1 MSAFRALRGWTRPPL
16 PSRPPGLTP
25 PGHWPRPPCAHISLP
40 PLCKYRIPKKPVA
53 ATVAKMRPA
62 TASPAPQRVLHRG
75 PARPRPVSRCSE
87 QAPCRRDPCHP
98 DDTDRIRGQ
107 HMVPQACGSDGCAV
121 GYRCWRGRFKDRI
134 LPGPLRLG
142 ASRSALTLRTISGLT
157 CHVSS
162 RLHRRLLSIL
172 VMSTM
177 RSLSYFKW
185 GGCNSLV
192 ASANG
197 RGSNVPSPVKV

>member
-1 MSAFRALRGWTRPPL
+1 MLACDVP
-16 PSRPPGLTP
+16 
-25 PGHWPRPPCAHISLP
+25 
-40 PLCKYRIPKKPVA
+40 
-53 ATVAKMRPA
+53 PA
-62 TASPAPQRVLHRG
+62 TANMLVSAVLERDQADRPGLAQRVLHRG
-75 PARPRPVSRCSE
+75 PAHPGPRRYRIEMQRAGTVPANLVTLT
-87 QAPCRRDPCHP
+87 
-98 DDTDRIRGQ
+98 TDLIRGQ

-121 GYRCWRGRFKDRI
+121 GYRSWRGRFKDRI

-197 RGSNVPSPVKV
+197 RGSNVPSAVKV